1 MRAVIKPS
9 TARGEIAAPTSKSVA
24 HRMLIAAALSEEE
37 SVISGV
43 THSDDVLATV
53 DCLRALGTVIEI
65 DGDTFTVRGKD
76 MKSTAPSCALYARES
91 GSTLRFMIPI
101 AALSGAKVLFTGSER
116 LMSRPLSVYE
126 SIFKERELLLR
137 KFEKFIIVDGPL
149 PSGEYVIDGSVSS
162 QFISGLLFALP
173 LVSGDSVIKIIPPF
187 ASRSYVELTV
197 DVLRKFGIIV
207 QFEDE
212 LTITVPGEQS
222 YKGLT
227 DSVEGDYSG
236 AAFPDAMNL
245 FGSEVKISGLA
256 DDSKQG
262 DKVYRTLFTLLK
274 NGCPEIDIENC
285 PDLAPVLFTVAA
297 AHNGACFTSTARL
310 KIKESD
316 RAEAM
321 ATELRKFGAD
331 ILVLENSVIIRK
343 AELHAP
349 SDVLSGHNDHRVVMS
364 LAVLATVYGGEI
376 DGAEAVSKSYPDFF
390 DDIKNIGIEATL
402 YD

>member
-1 MRAVIKPS
+1 
-9 TARGEIAAPTSKSVA
+9 
-24 HRMLIAAALSEEE
+24 
-37 SVISGV
+37 
-43 THSDDVLATV
+43 
-53 DCLRALGTVIEI
+53 
-65 DGDTFTVRGKD
+65 
-76 MKSTAPSCALYARES
+76 
-91 GSTLRFMIPI
+91 
-101 AALSGAKVLFTGSER
+101 
-116 LMSRPLSVYE
+116 
-126 SIFKERELLLR
+126 
-137 KFEKFIIVDGPL
+137 
-149 PSGEYVIDGSVSS
+149 
-162 QFISGLLFALP
+162 
-173 LVSGDSVIKIIPPF
+173 
-187 ASRSYVELTV
+187 
-197 DVLRKFGIIV
+197 
-207 QFEDE
+207 
-212 LTITVPGEQS
+212 
-222 YKGLT
+222 
-227 DSVEGDYSG
+227 
-236 AAFPDAMNL
+236 MNL

-274 NGCPEIDIENC
+274 NGCPEIDIDNC